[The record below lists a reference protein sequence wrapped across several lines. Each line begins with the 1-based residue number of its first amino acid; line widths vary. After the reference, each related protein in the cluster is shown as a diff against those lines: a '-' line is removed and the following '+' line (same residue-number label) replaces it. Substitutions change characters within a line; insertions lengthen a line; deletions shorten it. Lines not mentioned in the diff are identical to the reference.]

1 MRAELL
7 PMLIIAVLATAGA
20 AHADR
25 QQHDRRQPGYI
36 EADFGRTASA
46 DADRAKD
53 DYQLHCMGCHG
64 ENGKGLVGKVP
75 SFRADLGRL
84 LSTPQGREFI
94 QRVPGVSQSAL
105 PSDRLAAVLNWLVSA
120 YTDPAISSNLPPFKA
135 DEIERLR
142 HRPLLNVAAAR
153 AGL

>member
-7 PMLIIAVLATAGA
+7 PMMIIAILTTGGA

-25 QQHDRRQPGYI
+25 QHNGQQPGYVKA
-36 EADFGRTASA
+36 ESTRTDSA
-46 DADRAKD
+46 GADRAKD